1 MTLPT
6 RPLGRSG
13 LELTVL
19 GAGTWAIGGGEW
31 KYGWGP
37 QDDAS
42 SVRALRRAFEH
53 GVNWIDSA
61 AVYGRG
67 HAEEIVGRTLA
78 GMPEGERPYVFTKC
92 GLRWSDSD
100 PYGEPQRNL
109 RPASI
114 RMECEASLRRLG
126 IERIDLYQFHWSDLT
141 GTPVEESWAELA
153 MLVDEGKVRAAGVS
167 NFDVELLERCEAI
180 RHVDSLQ
187 PPFSLISRATGEL
200 LVDWCAAHETG
211 VICYSP
217 LQGGLLTDSFSAQR
231 VALMDPRD
239 WRRWHGDLADEFNE
253 PKLSRNLA
261 LRDALRPIAD
271 RHGTTVAAV
280 ALAWTL
286 AWPAVTGAI
295 VGSRSPDQVDGW
307 IGGAGVTLTDE
318 DLDEIQSAIERTGVG
333 IGPVRPPRE
342 RVAA

>member
-13 LELTVL
+13 LEITVL
-19 GAGTWAIGGGEW
+19 GAGTWAIGGGNW
-31 KYGWGP
+31 KYGWGQ

-42 SVRALRRAFEH
+42 SVRAIRRALEH
-53 GVNWIDSA
+53 GVNWIDTA

-67 HAEEIVGRTLA
+67 HAEEMVREALA
-78 GMPEGERPYVFTKC
+78 GMPEDERPYIFTKC

-100 PYGEPQRNL
+100 PFGEPQRNL
-109 RPASI
+109 TPDSI
-114 RMECEASLRRLG
+114 RMECEASLRRLRV
-126 IERIDLYQFHWSDLT
+126 ERIDVYQFHWSDLL
-141 GTPVEESWAELA
+141 GTPVEESWAVMA
-153 MLVDEGKVRAAGVS
+153 SLVDEGKVRAPAVS

-187 PPFSLISRATGEL
+187 PPFSLIDRAAAGLIE
-200 LVDWCAAHETG
+200 WCAANETG
-211 VICYSP
+211 VVCYSP
-217 LQGGLLTDSFSAQR
+217 LQSGLLTDSFSEQR

-239 WRRWHGDLADEFNE
+239 WRRWHTGQSADFNE

-261 LRDALRPIAD
+261 LRDSLRPIAE

-286 AWPAVTGAI
+286 AWPGLTGAI
-295 VGSRSPDQVDGW
+295 VGARSADQVDGW
-307 IGGAGVTLTDE
+307 IDGATLTLTDE
-318 DLDEIQSAIERTGVG
+318 DLDEIQAAIERTGAG
-333 IGPVRPPRE
+333 QGPVRPPQKL
-342 RVAA
+342 VAA